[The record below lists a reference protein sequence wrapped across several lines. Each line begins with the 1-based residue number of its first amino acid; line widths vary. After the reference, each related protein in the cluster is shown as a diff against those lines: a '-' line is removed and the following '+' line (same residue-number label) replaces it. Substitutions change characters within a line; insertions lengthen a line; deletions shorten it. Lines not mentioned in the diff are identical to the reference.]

1 MLIEQNIQYILKN
14 HVELMRKLYW
24 KIKVGL
30 SPSKVVYFFFFN
42 ENPTNM
48 MKNAFYFI

>member
-30 SPSKVVYFFFFN
+30 SPSKVVFFFFN
-42 ENPTNM
+42 ENPTSM

>member
-30 SPSKVVYFFFFN
+30 SPSKVVFFFS
-42 ENPTNM
+42 
-48 MKNAFYFI
+48 MKTQQV

>member
-30 SPSKVVYFFFFN
+30 SPSKVVYFFFS
-42 ENPTNM
+42 
-48 MKNAFYFI
+48 MKTQQV